1 LGLKKKVHFGRTVQG
16 GTSDRLREFLRRT
29 PDGRAERRRNNRKE
43 TEQIANF
50 EKEGKRIEKKIFR
63 SEKPRGLTQEPI
75 TQKPWD
81 FRGRSGTS
89 QRVDIKQNKNF
100 AQ

>member
-1 LGLKKKVHFGRTVQG
+1 M
-16 GTSDRLREFLRRT
+16 
-29 PDGRAERRRNNRKE
+29 RNKRKE

-50 EKEGKRIEKKIFR
+50 EKEGKRSEKTNFR
-63 SEKPRGLTQEPI
+63 SENLRGLTQEPI

-81 FRGRSGTS
+81 FRGGSGTS